1 VPQAG
6 RSPARSE
13 PQASEGTSVNFAF
26 SDEQEEFRSVLRRF
40 FEERAPSAE
49 LRRMLALPA
58 GFDATLWKQMAA
70 ELGLPGIH
78 LPESV
83 GGQGFGF
90 LELGIVLEEMG
101 RALLP
106 SPFFASSVLATEAIR
121 CVADAEEQQ
130 MLLPGIASGEE
141 IGALAWVERGK
152 GWDPAALALTARPE
166 ADGYVLDG
174 AKHAV
179 LSGDAATRLL
189 VAARLPDTRAAEGLT
204 LLHLEANAPGVR
216 VVCEEPID
224 LTRHLARVELD
235 GARALALGTPGNA
248 AAGLAKA
255 LRRGAVALS
264 AEMIGGAARA
274 LEMAVAYA
282 KQRVQFGRAIGS
294 FQALKHAAAEV
305 LLEVELARSASYW
318 AWWVAEQDG
327 PELAEAAPLA
337 KSACAEAYSLAA
349 ATNVQIHGGIGFTF
363 EADPQL
369 HYRRAR
375 ADAALLGDPGAQR
388 AALAQEL
395 GL

>member
-1 VPQAG
+1 M
-6 RSPARSE
+6 
-13 PQASEGTSVNFAF
+13 NFAF

-40 FEERAPSAE
+40 LEEKAPQAE
-49 LRRMLALPA
+49 VRRMFAAPA
-58 GFDATLWKQMAA
+58 GYDPALWKQMAA
-70 ELGLPGIH
+70 ELGLQGIH

-106 SPFFASSVLATEAIR
+106 SPFFASSVLAAEAIR
-121 CVADAEEQQ
+121 CVAGVEQPQ
-130 MLLPGIASGEE
+130 ALLRGIASGEE
-141 IGALAWVERGK
+141 IATLAWVEAGS
-152 GWDPAALALTARPE
+152 GWDPAALSLEARPDG
-166 ADGYVLDG
+166 AGYVLDG

-179 LSGDAATRLL
+179 LSADAATRLV
-189 VAARLPDTRAAEGLT
+189 VAARLPGTRGDAGLT
-204 LLHLEANAPGVR
+204 LLSVEANARGVR
-216 VVCEEPID
+216 IVPEESID
-224 LTRHLARVELD
+224 LARRVARVELD
-235 GARALALGTPGNA
+235 AVRARALGPAGGAAPG
-248 AAGLAKA
+248 LRKA
-255 LRRGAVALS
+255 LLRGAVALS

-274 LEMAVAYA
+274 LDMAVAYA
-282 KQRVQFGRAIGS
+282 KQRVQFARPIGS
-294 FQALKHAAAEV
+294 FQALKHAAADV
-305 LLEVELARSASYW
+305 LLELELARSASYW
-318 AWWVAEQDG
+318 AWWVADQDG

-349 ATNVQIHGGIGFTF
+349 ATNLQLHGGIGFTC

-375 ADAALLGDPGAQR
+375 ADAALLGEPAAQR